1 MSPFKDRLI
10 TALHTAVQSF
20 NESNDPNEA
29 VVKAAQEHDFNLD
42 QTRRLVETFN
52 TARTLYH
59 YKSAQDR
66 TANFALAD
74 ADEVLPRL
82 FDVKAPEKKAQAAD
96 YSCYQAPERDWRH
109 NQNLEKAASWTPSL
123 SEPAPTADGV
133 STQAMKALR
142 GYRQTI
148 KIAQDEARIA
158 ASSAAFCLTKLANLF
173 ARGSNKGLLEDQ
185 YARLI
190 VAYGK
195 DPEHGPV
202 VSKIASFVPQKDQAP
217 ASLVTRYNRDAVIDD
232 RDLGQHL
239 ELLKEAKNYL
249 EVEAELLAGAGVL
262 QKEADSFEHDFMQEI
277 APFFQEQA
285 RDLSS
290 FIRPEILKAA
300 QQAPKSPKP
309 MTHNLYGE
317 PVEIAKDDDGPKN
330 PGLHDAIADTVG
342 GAMGKS
348 MAGYIDTGVER
359 AFTEPQARENK
370 ALSERL
376 KNVQSQIMLQDLLTN
391 DPVLADEPPEKT
403 VEAYNAIL
411 QMAPEVAANKE
422 VVRAILRQTVHSTA
436 ISPYEADI
444 WTKLEGN
451 LRNIRGKGNPM
462 PQGAKR

>member
-1 MSPFKDRLI
+1 MSTFKDQLM

-66 TANFALAD
+66 SANFALAD

-82 FDVKAPEKKAQAAD
+82 FNVKATEKKAQAAD
-96 YSCYQAPERDWRH
+96 YSCYQAPERDWR
-109 NQNLEKAASWTPSL
+109 QNATLEKAASWTPTPA
-123 SEPAPTADGV
+123 EQAPTHNGV
-133 STQAMKALR
+133 STQAMRALR

-148 KIAQDEARIA
+148 KMAQDEARIA
-158 ASSAAFCLTKLANLF
+158 QSSAAFCLTKLASLF
-173 ARGSNKGLLEDQ
+173 ARGSDKGLLEDQ

-190 VAYGK
+190 VGYGK
-195 DPEHGPV
+195 NPEHGPV
-202 VSKIASFVPQKDQAP
+202 VAKIAAFVPKKDQAP
-217 ASLVTRYNRDAVIDD
+217 GALVTKYSRDAVIDD

-239 ELLKEAKNYL
+239 GLVKEAKGYL
-249 EVEAELLAGAGVL
+249 EIEAELLAGAGVL

-285 RDLSS
+285 NDLSS
-290 FIRPEILKAA
+290 FIRPEVTKAA
-300 QQAPKSPKP
+300 GQKPTQQKP
-309 MTHNLYGE
+309 MTTNVYGE
-317 PVEIAKDDDGPKN
+317 KVEIGKSDDKAPVAGI
-330 PGLHDAIADTVG
+330 HDAIADTVG
-342 GAMGKS
+342 GALGKS
-348 MAGYIDTGVER
+348 IGSHIETGVER

-376 KNVQSQIMLQDLLTN
+376 KNVQRQIMLQDLLTN
-391 DPVLADEPPEKT
+391 DPVLADEPPEKA

-451 LRNIRGKGNPM
+451 LRNIRGKGTPM